1 MGRRRF
7 RRGQFRRSGVDVRFR
22 FLVRSAR
29 RLVAGIRLVLRLPV
43 RVRVGQVIRFLGI
56 VRFLVRFA
64 LVAVRIA
71 PSHGSSGSRATYGS
85 GSSGSGRSG
94 KVMTCRIAP
103 SAASKSKPNTGSATG
118 GNGLSISDF
127 QIGDRIT
134 HDKFGTGTVVDLQD
148 KGPKSV
154 ITVDFGTDGVK
165 RLMLA
170 VAPIE
175 KL

>member
-1 MGRRRF
+1 MVSKLDKGSR
-7 RRGQFRRSGVDVRFR
+7 
-22 FLVRSAR
+22 
-29 RLVAGIRLVLRLPV
+29 
-43 RVRVGQVIRFLGI
+43 
-56 VRFLVRFA
+56 
-64 LVAVRIA
+64 

-85 GSSGSGRSG
+85 GSSGSGRSS
-94 KVMTCRIAP
+94 KVTTCRIAP
-103 SAASKSKPNTGSATG
+103 SAASKSKPNAGSATG
-118 GNGLSISDF
+118 GNGLSVSEF

-134 HDKFGTGTVVDLQD
+134 HDKFGLGTVVDLQD

-175 KL
+175 KLRTRARQTVVHPLRV